1 MLKKK
6 KNSYNS
12 AKKQTI
18 QLKNEQRTW
27 DLSPGKIYKWSLA
40 RVKILNII
48 CHQGTANQNHTTT
61 SHLIWLL
68 FFKNRKSQIL
78 AGMWRKID
86 TLIHCWWEYKMVQP
100 LRKRTCW
107 FLKKPDIKLLH
118 DSAIPLPS
126 VHTEELKLE
135 TQTGTSG
142 PLFSVVIIH
151 IAKK

>member
-6 KNSYNS
+6 KKLLQLNKKINNPVKKW
-12 AKKQTI
+12 AK
-18 QLKNEQRTW
+18 
-27 DLSPGKIYKWSLA
+27 DLRPFSREDLQM
-40 RVKILNII
+40 V
-48 CHQGTANQNHTTT
+48 T
-61 SHLIWLL
+61 SMCTNTQHHLSSGNCKSKPHLIWLL

-126 VHTEELKLE
+126 VHTEQLKLE